1 MKSRFLDYIIVLL
14 AISYVLIPL
23 SMPIIYSF
31 SVFWQGLF
39 PQGFTLKWYSFLYN
53 NPKITPSLTISLIVA
68 ISAVIL
74 NIIVVVPGVYGINHI
89 PNQRLKYLFRQLF
102 SILPLVFPPLIIGL
116 GLLQSFNK
124 PPLQISGTI
133 YMVIIAHS
141 LLGFPFMFRN
151 VDAALRTIDEV
162 TLSEAAASLGANF
175 WQRMRYVIIPNI
187 MPGIL
192 SGSLLVFAISFGE
205 FEVTSMVAGFN
216 TRTLPLVLFQQL
228 RDDFRVASAMTAFL
242 VYISLLAFTSITI
255 VGRKFK

>member
-1 MKSRFLDYIIVLL
+1 MKTKFLDYLIVFL

-23 SMPIIYSF
+23 LMPIIYSF
-31 SVFWQGLF
+31 STFWQGLF
-39 PQGFTLKWYSFLYN
+39 PQGFTTKWYSFLYK
-53 NPKITPSLTISLIVA
+53 NPKIAPSLTLSLIVG
-68 ISAVIL
+68 ISSVLL
-74 NIIVVVPGVYGINHI
+74 NILVVVPGAYGINYI
-89 PNQRLKYLFRQLF
+89 SNQRLKYLFRQLF
-102 SILPLVFPPLIIGL
+102 SILPLIFPPLIIGL

-124 PPLQISGTI
+124 PPLKISGTI

-151 VDAALRTIDEV
+151 VDAALRTIDET

-175 WQRMRYVIIPNI
+175 WQRMRYIIIPNI

-192 SGSLLVFAISFGE
+192 SGALLVFAISFGE

-228 RDDFRVASAMTAFL
+228 RDDFRVASAMAAFL
-242 VYISLLAFTSITI
+242 VYVSLFAFISITLI
-255 VGRKFK
+255 GRKFK